1 MTVLNQLNTMNLG
14 QMKDVVFSSGV
25 ARVTREI
32 ERVEQNIFYVHDF
45 SSGWLTAEL
54 NLNDAIKFCKG
65 EIKPIDLLWE

>member
-32 ERVEQNIFYVHDF
+32 ERVEQNLFYIHDF
-45 SSGWLTAEL
+45 SSGWLTAKL

>member
-1 MTVLNQLNTMNLG
+1 MKVSKQLTSMKLG
-14 QMKDVVFSSGV
+14 QIKDIVFSSGV

-32 ERVEQNIFYVHDF
+32 EKVEQNVFYVHDF

-65 EIKPIDLLWE
+65 EIKPLELLWE

>member
-32 ERVEQNIFYVHDF
+32 ERVEQNLFYIHDF